1 MVVSST
7 RRRGVERDRH
17 LVAVLALGQAL
28 PMEIGMPFQIFD
40 HLGLPYDVVLCGRQ
54 PGPIETTAGWTV
66 NATHGLDAVV
76 SADTVIVPAFRNAL
90 DGAPEDAA
98 EALREAHRRGARM
111 VSICTGAF
119 ALASA
124 GLLDGRRATT
134 HWRYTDALARLHP
147 LVTVDPHVL
156 FVDEGDVITSAGV
169 ASGIDVCLHIVRLDH
184 GAAVA
189 NAVARDIVA
198 APHRDGGQAQFI
210 ERSPAAEP
218 HSARLAE
225 TRAWALDRLDQ
236 ALTVGDLAAHAHAS
250 ARTFA
255 RAFVAETGTTPLKWL
270 NAARVD
276 RARELLE
283 TTDLGVD
290 RIAEDC
296 GLGTAANLRAHF
308 RRATGVSPSDYRRTF
323 AAA

>member
-1 MVVSST
+1 VPT
-7 RRRGVERDRH
+7 EHRH
-17 LVAVLALGQAL
+17 RVAVLALARAL

-40 HLGLPYDVVLCGRQ
+40 RDDLPYEVVLCGRR
-54 PGPIETTAGWTV
+54 PGPIDTTAGWSV

-76 SADTVIVPAFRNAL
+76 AADTVIVPAFR
-90 DGAPEDAA
+90 DATAGIPRDVA

-119 ALASA
+119 ALAGA

-134 HWRYTDALARLHP
+134 HWQYTDALAEQHP
-147 LVTVDPHVL
+147 LVTVDPDVL
-156 FVDEGDVITSAGV
+156 FVDEGEVITSAGV
-169 ASGIDVCLHIVRLDH
+169 ASGIDVCLHILRVDH
-184 GAAVA
+184 GSAVA

-198 APHRDGGQAQFI
+198 APHRDGGQAQYI
-210 ERSPAAEP
+210 ERPATPEP
-218 HSARLAE
+218 RSAGLAA
-225 TRAWALDRLDQ
+225 TRAWALSRLDQ
-236 ALTVGDLAAHAHAS
+236 PLAVGDLARHAKAS

-255 RAFVAETGTTPLKWL
+255 RTFVAETGTTPLKWL
-270 NAARVD
+270 NAARID

-290 RIAEDC
+290 RVAELC
-296 GLGTAANLRAHF
+296 GLGTAANLRTHF

-323 AAA
+323 AA

>member
-1 MVVSST
+1 MTPSPSHHASRIP
-7 RRRGVERDRH
+7 RRHRI
-17 LVAVLALGQAL
+17 AVLALGRVL

-40 HLGLPYDVVLCGRQ
+40 HLDRDYETLLCGRR
-54 PGPIETTAGWTV
+54 PGPVDTTSGWSV
-66 NATHGLDAVV
+66 NATHGLDAVMC
-76 SADTVIVPAFRNAL
+76 ADTVIVPAFRNAPHGTP
-90 DGAPEDAA
+90 DDVV

-119 ALASA
+119 ALAAA

-134 HWRYTDALARLHP
+134 HWRYTDALASRHP
-147 LVTVDPHVL
+147 LVTVDPDVL
-156 FVDEGDVITSAGV
+156 YVDEGDVITSAGV
-169 ASGIDVCLHIVRLDH
+169 ASGIDVCLHILRLDH
-184 GAAVA
+184 GSAVA

-210 ERSPAAEP
+210 DRPAASDP
-218 HSARLAE
+218 GDAGLAA
-225 TRAWALDRLDQ
+225 TMAWALARLDRP
-236 ALTVGDLAAHAHAS
+236 LTVGDLAAHAHTS

-270 NAARVD
+270 TAARVD

-283 TTDLGVD
+283 TTGLGVD
-290 RIAEDC
+290 GIAEDC
-296 GLGTAANLRAHF
+296 GLGTAANLRLHF

-323 AAA
+323 AA